1 MPNNHDDN
9 LLRKR
14 SRTGCWTCRKRHQKC
29 DEHKPTCMNC
39 RLRGVDCGGYG
50 IMLTDFTAR
59 GNRTGQMVSKM
70 KRNRPADHEVDV
82 IPRASRPSATSG
94 LESMEIGENLKS
106 PFELIDDS
114 LFLDLDSRW
123 DEDLD
128 WIVSAEPE
136 AQRNALTPPT
146 VAEVAGDCFVDTAHS
161 VEMSTLDPSL
171 LFMHESTALP
181 PIPQDPFDQYLF
193 TYYMETLALRL
204 YPVKKDQNPYR
215 TIYGALATES
225 EPLLKS
231 IMLASALHL
240 TKQGRL
246 PRFAIKPYR
255 MAVQESFREA
265 LKSQDEAWSLGVTV
279 LLSVVF
285 DIIGTGL
292 ATWSS
297 KLIGCR
303 RLLEIAFSA
312 STSTKTLTGLH
323 CVLLQYNWA
332 VTMGKTLVRGLVPEE
347 TLNELKCIDELPSR
361 GSSTEGL
368 EMASH
373 QRQWWD
379 NLPDYQMH
387 LFLREATDY
396 SLAVARISATESK
409 DEMLRLM
416 PRVAD
421 LVNRIQGW
429 HPNISTVPEE
439 FVSSIQHF
447 NCIWKVGMLCF
458 VYSEIYALGPNDD
471 LIKDLVQA
479 SMEPLDKLSWLQAC
493 LFPVFMIALHARTE
507 QAHSRFEAK
516 LNEMHTVLEFQGPLS
531 VISILRAIWQQT
543 SATHEGRV
551 QWREVIREL
560 GAEINVLL

>member
-1 MPNNHDDN
+1 MPNSHGDN
-9 LLRKR
+9 LRKR
-14 SRTGCWTCRKRHQKC
+14 SRSGCWTCRKRHQKC
-29 DEHKPTCMNC
+29 DEQKPTCLNC

-50 IMLTDFTAR
+50 IVLTDFTAR
-59 GNRTGQMVSKM
+59 GSRKGQMVSKI
-70 KRNRPADHEVDV
+70 KRNRPAGHEVDV
-82 IPRASRPSATSG
+82 IPRASQPSPTSG
-94 LESMEIGENLKS
+94 LESMEIGEIVDS
-106 PFELIDDS
+106 PFEVIEDS
-114 LFLDLDSRW
+114 FLLDLDSHW

-128 WIVSAEPE
+128 WTVSVEPE
-136 AQRNALTPPT
+136 VQRNALLSPI
-146 VAEVAGDCFVDTAHS
+146 VAEAAGDCFADPVHA

-171 LFMHESTALP
+171 LFMHEPITLP
-181 PIPQDPFDQYLF
+181 PTPQDPFDQYLF

-255 MAVQESFREA
+255 IAVQESFREA

-312 STSTKTLTGLH
+312 STSTKALTGLH

-387 LFLREATDY
+387 LFLREATDQ
-396 SLAVARISATESK
+396 SLAVARISTTGST
-409 DEMLRLM
+409 DELLRLM
-416 PRVAD
+416 PRIAD
-421 LVNRIQGW
+421 LVNRIRQW
-429 HPNISTVPEE
+429 HPNISTVPAE

-447 NCIWKVGMLCF
+447 NGIWKVGMLCF

-471 LIKDLVQA
+471 LIKDLVQS

-493 LFPVFMIALHARTE
+493 LFPLFMIALHARTE
-507 QAHSRFEAK
+507 QARSRFEAK
-516 LNEMHTVLEFQGPLS
+516 LAEMHTVLEFQGPLS

-551 QWREVIREL
+551 QWREVIRDL

>member
-1 MPNNHDDN
+1 
-9 LLRKR
+9 
-14 SRTGCWTCRKRHQKC
+14 
-29 DEHKPTCMNC
+29 
-39 RLRGVDCGGYG
+39 
-50 IMLTDFTAR
+50 
-59 GNRTGQMVSKM
+59 
-70 KRNRPADHEVDV
+70 
-82 IPRASRPSATSG
+82 
-94 LESMEIGENLKS
+94 
-106 PFELIDDS
+106 
-114 LFLDLDSRW
+114 
-123 DEDLD
+123 
-128 WIVSAEPE
+128 
-136 AQRNALTPPT
+136 
-146 VAEVAGDCFVDTAHS
+146 
-161 VEMSTLDPSL
+161 
-171 LFMHESTALP
+171 
-181 PIPQDPFDQYLF
+181 
-193 TYYMETLALRL
+193 
-204 YPVKKDQNPYR
+204 
-215 TIYGALATES
+215 
-225 EPLLKS
+225 
-231 IMLASALHL
+231 
-240 TKQGRL
+240 
-246 PRFAIKPYR
+246 
-255 MAVQESFREA
+255 
-265 LKSQDEAWSLGVTV
+265 
-279 LLSVVF
+279 
-285 DIIGTGL
+285 
-292 ATWSS
+292 
-297 KLIGCR
+297 
-303 RLLEIAFSA
+303 
-312 STSTKTLTGLH
+312 
-323 CVLLQYNWA
+323 
-332 VTMGKTLVRGLVPEE
+332 
-347 TLNELKCIDELPSR
+347 
-361 GSSTEGL
+361 
-368 EMASH
+368 MASH

-396 SLAVARISATESK
+396 SLAVARISATGSK